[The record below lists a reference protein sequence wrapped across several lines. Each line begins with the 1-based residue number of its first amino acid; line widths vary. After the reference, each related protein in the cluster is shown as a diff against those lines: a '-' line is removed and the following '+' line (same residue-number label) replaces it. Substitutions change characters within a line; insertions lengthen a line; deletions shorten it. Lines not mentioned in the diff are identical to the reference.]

1 MDNCFPEI
9 AIFGNVGPKRY
20 SASLSGKIGIVKP
33 ALLSGNDR
41 EAVLPSLLFDYAKG
55 IK

>member
-9 AIFGNVGPKRY
+9 AIFGNVGPKRC
-20 SASLSGKIGIVKP
+20 SASLSGKTGIVKP

-41 EAVLPSLLFDYAKG
+41 ETVLPPLLFDYSKE